1 MVEKRTANATDG
13 PAAVLPPRFDA
24 TEYLARNPDLAIGPV
39 EAEAHYLNEGRARGL
54 VASPLALREN
64 LVAMIADGRSVLEIG
79 PFCNPLLRGPKI
91 AYLDV
96 LDADQLRARAREIG
110 LDPEGCPAHIDYVGG
125 LERVKRRF
133 DAVVSSHAIEHQPDL
148 IHHLQQIERIL
159 EPDGLFCLIIPD
171 KRYCFDHFL
180 AESTIA
186 QVLQAH
192 REQRRTHSLA
202 SIVEHVALTT
212 HNDSRRHWRGDHG
225 EAVPADR
232 AARLRKA
239 MRDHDFALGSYVD
252 VHAWYFTP
260 DRFAEIV
267 EALGGLGLIG
277 LELASV
283 YDTVRGRN
291 EFCAVL
297 RLSPEARRMASKAA
311 RGPDIK
317 LVQCAGGE
325 GDAAARAV
333 TAPNIQA
340 YARRHGYRYA
350 LAQADA
356 APLAGDGWA
365 VMFGPDGLVGDLDFD
380 LSAYLNGRDDR
391 LAIAPPEGNLA
402 LGARGR
408 MPWLLNLGHAGAQR
422 LVSALEAAHD
432 SGQADL
438 PGLLARLDQADAQ
451 SIDRDLQL
459 GGPLSAFA
467 RFPPVPSSSPEGL
480 EALAAA
486 VRASLAAVDPTVVP
500 VRSADGGD
508 RWSARYA
515 HQHGLALPLIEAPVA
530 VPDRANAARL
540 RAAWERA
547 GGPEEVDRLPDRLRS
562 FAALLAEV
570 DDERLAEE
578 LAALGRSRAAQGL
591 LGGDRQHARA
601 ADPAFA
607 AKLSRWTHD
616 KLVSLAEAVGCL
628 RLENPE
634 FGPWGDNG
642 RRDPAEL
649 FAAIESALGADLSPP
664 PSIGAYLGIGV
675 GGGRVIHMRMLDA
688 IHAAWRVGQLADQM
702 RSSGDRGAE
711 VHVGEVGAG
720 IGLAAFYAQRL
731 GQPRWTLVDGPTA
744 GLLQQH
750 VVGHGGVT
758 VCPSLLAQANVDLI
772 LNSDSLPELPEG
784 EAVSILR
791 RAHEGG
797 VRAIVSINHEAVQP
811 GTVPVAALFARSGGY
826 TLASRHRHW
835 LRTGYVEEVYRRL

>member
-1 MVEKRTANATDG
+1 MAEPIISEDG
-13 PAAVLPPRFDA
+13 GASALPPRFDTA
-24 TEYLARNPDLAIGPV
+24 FYLATNPDLDVAPS
-39 EAEAHYLNEGRARGL
+39 EADAHYDREGRAQGL

-79 PFCNPLLRGPKI
+79 PFCNPLLKGPAV

-96 LDADQLRARAREIG
+96 LDAGQLRARAQAIG
-110 LDPEGCPAHIDYVGG
+110 LDPSGCPDHVDYVGG
-125 LERVKRRF
+125 LEQVRRRF

-148 IHHLQQIERIL
+148 VHHFQQIERIL
-159 EPDGLFCLIIPD
+159 EPDGQFCLIIPD

-212 HNDSRRHWRGDHG
+212 HNDSQRHWQGDHG

-239 MRDHDFALGSYVD
+239 MRDHDFALGGYVD

-267 EALGGLGLIG
+267 EGLGALGLIG
-277 LELASV
+277 LEVAGL
-283 YDTVRGRN
+283 YDTARGRN

-297 RLSPEARRMASKAA
+297 RLSPEARRLAA
-311 RGPDIK
+311 NATRGPDVV

-356 APLAGDGWA
+356 EALAGDGWA

-391 LAIAPPEGNLA
+391 LAIAPPEGELA

-408 MPWLLNLGHAGAQR
+408 MPWLLNLGHVGAQR
-422 LVSALEAAHD
+422 LITALEAAHD

-438 PGLLARLDQADAQ
+438 PGLLARLDQADARLVE
-451 SIDRDLQL
+451 RDPQL
-459 GGPLSAFA
+459 GGQLAAFA
-467 RFPPVPSSSPEGL
+467 RFAPVASSSPEGL
-480 EALAAA
+480 EALVTA
-486 VRASLAAVDPTVVP
+486 VTASLAAVDPTVAP
-500 VRSADGGD
+500 VRLSEGSD

-515 HQHGLALPLIEAPVA
+515 HQHGLALPLIEAPA
-530 VPDRANAARL
+530 ATPDMANAARL

-547 GGPEEVDRLPDRLRS
+547 GGPEENERLPNRLRPL
-562 FAALLAEV
+562 AVMLAEA

-607 AKLSRWTHD
+607 AKLSRWTYD

-634 FGPWGDNG
+634 IGPWGDNG

-649 FAAIESALGADLSPP
+649 FAAIEAALGADLSPP

-688 IHAAWRVGQLADQM
+688 IHAARRVGQLADQM
-702 RSSGDRGAE
+702 TPSGDRGAK

-731 GQPRWTLVDGPTA
+731 GQPRWTLFDGPTA
-744 GLLQQH
+744 ALLQQH
-750 VVGHGGVT
+750 VMGDGGAT
-758 VCPSLLAQANVDLI
+758 MRASQLAQANVDLL
-772 LNSDSLPELPEG
+772 LNSDSLPEMPEG
-784 EAVSILR
+784 EALSIVR
-791 RAHEGG
+791 MAREGG
-797 VRAIVSINHEAVQP
+797 VGGIVSINQEAAEP
-811 GTVPVAALFARSGGY
+811 GIVPVAALVARAGGY
-826 TLASRHRHW
+826 TLVSRHRHW
-835 LRTGYVEEVYRRL
+835 LRAGHVEEVYRRL